1 MIMSLAAMALGATA
15 PTPTSACAVPTAVH
29 DASTSV
35 NRDVSA
41 EDIAGLRDIGVSDY
55 GETAPGL
62 SVSPDGRWAALQLK
76 RAVPS
81 INSYCLEIVAVPTDG
96 IGPVRIIDQ
105 GGALLLSAEP
115 RFEYGPVYT
124 GIPVVVRPLWSPDGK
139 AIAYLKRVNGQT
151 RACVAYLDGRASTL
165 IDHGSGDA
173 VHVAWGPDS
182 RALEVTAVQL
192 AQLEHER
199 DIEALSGYR
208 LDDRFIPSSSS
219 RPYLR
224 APFPTLTSRIALP
237 SSSTTANMAAAGTH
251 ASIDWAEMARGADK
265 PQHSVTERLVQNGIM
280 AQCRAE
286 ACSGKI
292 DKLWKSS
299 NGKEISFLRREG
311 PSSDRYA
318 LYHWR
323 VGSRKASRRYLT
335 EGLLLDCQPAAGT
348 KLVCAHEE
356 ATRPRHIVSLDPR
369 TGRMHD
375 LYDPNPEFAVKAIGT
390 VERLYWKNDRDIP
403 AFADLILPPN
413 HHPGERHPLIIVSY
427 SSRGFLRGGT
437 GDEYPIFALAAR
449 GYAVMSFDMPPD
461 IGSFAK
467 GASAPE
473 RSAINRKDW
482 ANRRSVESS
491 LERGIKLI
499 EEKGVIDPS
508 KKGITGFSDGSSSL
522 WFALI
527 NSKLF
532 QAAAVSHCCEEP
544 VGSMA
549 LVGSRTA
556 RYFEQGGYPGILQD
570 DPAVWAPMSVTR
582 NAHRIDVPVLLNLSS
597 DEYLW
602 SLEAIRALRFYHK
615 PVDAYVLPDEYHVKQ
630 QPAHR
635 LAIYRRNIA
644 WFDYWLRD
652 ILPSRRDERSRWQE
666 MRGDASPSG

>member
-1 MIMSLAAMALGATA
+1 MIISLAAMALGATVPA
-15 PTPTSACAVPTAVH
+15 LTSACAATTAPY
-29 DASTSV
+29 DASTTL
-35 NRDVSA
+35 NKDVSA

-62 SVSPDGRWAALQLK
+62 SVSPDGRWVALQLK

-81 INSYCLEIVAVPTDG
+81 INSYCLEIVAVPTEG
-96 IGPVRIIDQ
+96 SGPVRVIDQ
-105 GGALLLSAEP
+105 GGTLLLSAEP

-124 GIPVVVRPLWSPDGK
+124 GIPVVVRPLWSPDGS

-165 IDHGSGDA
+165 LDHGSGDA
-173 VHVAWGPDS
+173 VRVAWGPDS
-182 RALEVTAVQL
+182 RALAVTAVQL

-199 DIEALSGYR
+199 DIEALSGYH
-208 LDDRFIPSSSS
+208 LDDRFIPSSSN
-219 RPYLR
+219 RPYLK
-224 APFPTLTSRIALP
+224 APFPTVTRNIDLP
-237 SSSTTANMAAAGTH
+237 SPSATTHRLAPATPAFFGWVEMTGDAG
-251 ASIDWAEMARGADK
+251 K
-265 PQHSVTERLVQNGIM
+265 PQDSVTERLAQNGVM
-280 AQCRAE
+280 ARCRAE
-286 ACSGKI
+286 ACSGRI
-292 DKLWKSS
+292 GKLWKSS
-299 NGKEISFLRREG
+299 DGKEFSFLRREG
-311 PSSDRYA
+311 TASDQYA

-323 VGSRKASRRYLT
+323 RGSGEVVRRYLT
-335 EGLLLDCQPAAGT
+335 KGLLLDCQPTAGT
-348 KLVCAHEE
+348 DLVCAHEE

-369 TGRMHD
+369 TGRMLN
-375 LYDPNPEFAVKAIGT
+375 LYDPNPEFAVKAFGT

-403 AFADLILPPN
+403 AFADLVLPPN
-413 HHPGERHPLIIVSY
+413 HHAGERHPLIIVSY

-437 GDEYPIFALAAR
+437 GDEYPILALAAH

-467 GASAPE
+467 GVSAPE
-473 RSAINRKDW
+473 RSAINRKNW

-499 EEKGVIDPS
+499 EEKGVINPS
-508 KKGITGFSDGSSSL
+508 KMGITGFSDGSSSL

-556 RYFEQGGYPGILQD
+556 RYFEEGGYPGILQD
-570 DPAVWAPMSVTR
+570 DPAVWAPMSVMR

-602 SLEAIRALRFYHK
+602 SLETIRALRFHHQL
-615 PVDAYVLPDEYHVKQ
+615 VDAYVFPDEYHVKQ

-652 ILPSRRDERSRWQE
+652 ILPPQRDERSRWQE
-666 MRGDASPSG
+666 MRGDAGPSG